1 MICMIIIFVFE
12 AFMSTRAVAASG
24 TESRI
29 VERVSRRQNN
39 DIHYI
44 INNTSTG
51 MNCGDKDTYLI
62 SEDH

>member
-1 MICMIIIFVFE
+1 
-12 AFMSTRAVAASG
+12 MSTRAAAASG

-39 DIHYI
+39 DIHYNII